1 MTIDGDILTCV
12 QRYRA
17 SVEEVAT
24 PSLDQLILEAATRQA
39 LRRRLA
45 RRACGPSVVMAIA
58 VLCAGVAWYAHQA
71 KPSRSV
77 VTNYGQIEGST
88 RPYLLQAGVSE
99 FSGPGLQEGTP

>member
-1 MTIDGDILTCV
+1 MNSDDDMMTCV

-24 PSLDQLILEAATRQA
+24 PSLDHVILEAATRQA

-45 RRACGPSVVMAIA
+45 RRAGGASVLAAIT

-71 KPSRSV
+71 KSSRSV

-88 RPYLLQAGVSE
+88 RPYLLRAGASE
-99 FSGPGLQEGTP
+99 FSGPGLHEGKP